1 MAWNESGNGKDPW
14 GGNRQQQPGDLDKIV
29 RDWQRKLKRFL
40 GGGSGGGGRGGGEA
54 SAAGFALIGIVLLV
68 VWAATGL
75 YRVDEAERGLVL
87 RFGEY
92 VDTTD
97 PGLHWHLPYPI
108 ESVEIVNAA
117 VIDKFEQNIQMLTAD
132 ENFVVIDLVVQFR
145 RTDPQ
150 KYQFN
155 VRDPDDTLSDVS
167 ESAIR
172 EAVGTNKLD
181 FTLLGNRDEIAQQ
194 TKSLIQ
200 NALDSYE
207 AGIEVVAINLQQVEF
222 PDQVQDAV
230 QDAVRAREEKQQSQ
244 LEAQTYE
251 NRVIPEA
258 RGAGERMKEAAEAYK
273 AQVTIDA
280 EGDAARFISL
290 LSEYQAA
297 PRVTRERLYI
307 EAIENV
313 YQNSSKV
320 FIDTDGNGSLLYLPI
335 DKLVES
341 GARTRI
347 TAGDMANS
355 GRSTVDVTRSGN
367 DERNSDSRSR
377 RTRTQ

>member
-1 MAWNESGNGKDPW
+1 MAWNESGNDKDPW

-40 GGGSGGGGRGGGEA
+40 GGGGGSGGSGGGEA
-54 SAAGFALIGIVLLV
+54 SAAGFALIGVVLLV

-87 RFGEY
+87 RFGKY

-108 ESVEIVNAA
+108 ETVEVVNAA

-194 TKSLIQ
+194 TKSLVQ

-251 NRVIPEA
+251 NQVIPEA

-280 EGDAARFISL
+280 EGDAARFNSL
-290 LSEYQAA
+290 LAEYQAA

-313 YQNSSKV
+313 YQNSTKV
-320 FIDTDGNGSLLYLPI
+320 FIDSEGNGNLLYLPI
-335 DKLVES
+335 DKLTERARAGSPSNEMGNSRRSSVE
-341 GARTRI
+341 
-347 TAGDMANS
+347 
-355 GRSTVDVTRSGN
+355 VTRSGN
-367 DERNSDSRSR
+367 ADNDSDSRSR
-377 RTRTQ
+377 RTRSQ

>member
-14 GGNRQQQPGDLDKIV
+14 GGNRQQPPGDLDKIV
-29 RDWQRKLKRFL
+29 RDWQRKLKRFF
-40 GGGSGGGGRGGGEA
+40 GGSGGGGGKGGGDA
-54 SAAGFALIGIVLLV
+54 SAAGLALIGVVLLV

-75 YRVDEAERGLVL
+75 YRVDQAERGLVL
-87 RFGEY
+87 RFGQY
-92 VDTTD
+92 VDTTE

-108 ESVEIVNAA
+108 ETVEIVNAA

-194 TKSLIQ
+194 TKSLVQ

-207 AGIEVVAINLQQVEF
+207 AGIEVVAVNLQQVEF

-280 EGDAARFISL
+280 EGDAARFNSL
-290 LSEYQAA
+290 LAEYQAA

-320 FIDTDGNGSLLYLPI
+320 FIDTEGNGNLLYLPI
-335 DKLVES
+335 DKLTDR
-341 GARTRI
+341 ARAATS
-347 TAGDMANS
+347 TNDMLNS
-355 GRSTVDVTRSGN
+355 RRSPVDVTRSGN
-367 DERNSDSRSR
+367 GDTDSDARSR
-377 RTRTQ
+377 RTRSQ